1 MSEVASFG
9 NIVNSLLSLRQNYHE
24 QLKTV
29 PQYEAYLLVES
40 STTKASGALQASAES
55 PASIAAEVIDSLQ
68 FARSRFEQHLNSI
81 PEYRTLRAIDKL
93 IREISADLGI
103 FKPQQAHA
111 FDVTEVGVTTPATE
125 LVSAASTAPEPDE
138 VVATAAAEPEETEV
152 STEPPP
158 VELPVQ
164 PSRAVTIAIDDALAG
179 SDDDIVPLHVPRP
192 EAAIGDGEQD
202 DLEMTP
208 RGVAQA
214 TAETAGLKDAAEP
227 HPPAAPQSEMLD
239 EDPDEVAA

>member
-1 MSEVASFG
+1 MSDVASFG
-9 NIVNSLLSLRQNYHE
+9 NIVNSLLSLRQNYYD

-68 FARSRFEQHLNSI
+68 FARSRFEHHLNSI
-81 PEYRTLRAIDKL
+81 PEYRTLLALDKL
-93 IREISADLGI
+93 IKEISIDLGI
-103 FKPQQAHA
+103 SKPEQAHA
-111 FDVTEVGVTTPATE
+111 FDVTEVEVTAPASE
-125 LVSAASTAPEPDE
+125 IVSAAT
-138 VVATAAAEPEETEV
+138 TAEPEEAEV

-158 VELPVQ
+158 VELPV
-164 PSRAVTIAIDDALAG
+164 PPLRAITIAIDDALAG
-179 SDDDIVPLHVPRP
+179 SDDDIVPLHVPRH
-192 EAAIGDGEQD
+192 EAAVEDGEQD

-227 HPPAAPQSEMLD
+227 HPAAAPQPGMLD
-239 EDPDEVAA
+239 EDLDEVAA